1 MSELRHDPIVQRW
14 VVMAPE
20 RARRPIEILDEPHLA
35 EGGIDPFAEGN
46 EAATTPEILA
56 YRQAGSTPDGPGW
69 RVRVVP
75 NKFPALRTDGM
86 LDPYSDG
93 LHHAMNGV
101 GVHEVIIECPHSE
114 TNMSRLSRENI
125 REVLCAYRERLC
137 DLKRDPR
144 LAHAL
149 IFKNHGALA
158 GASVPHSHSQLLAT
172 PFVPTVI
179 REELVGAQ
187 DFYRSHGRNI
197 FAVMIQQE
205 LATRSRIVLDTPR
218 FLAFCP
224 FASRFAYETWILPKQ
239 PGSHYEQI
247 DDSATGELAAV
258 LKSVLRKLEVV
269 LNGPAYNYVL
279 HSAPLQQPELP
290 HYRWHI
296 EVLPRLTRVAGF
308 EWGSGSF
315 INEVLPETAAARLRE
330 TDVD

>member
-1 MSELRHDPIVQRW
+1 MSELRRDPIVQRW

-35 EGGIDPFAEGN
+35 EAGVDPFAEGN
-46 EAATTPEILA
+46 EGSATPEVLA
-56 YRQAGSTPDGPGW
+56 YRDAGSTPDGPGW

-75 NKFPALRTDGM
+75 NKFPALHTDGT
-86 LDPYSDG
+86 LDPRDDG
-93 LHHAMNGV
+93 LHHSMNGV
-101 GVHEVIIECPHSE
+101 GVHEVIVECPHSE
-114 TNMSRLSRENI
+114 TNMSRLSPENI

-137 DLKRDPR
+137 DLRRDPR

-158 GASVPHSHSQLLAT
+158 GASVAHSHSQLLAT
-172 PFVPTVI
+172 PFVPTAI
-179 REELVGAQ
+179 REELAGALEFHQ
-187 DFYRSHGRNI
+187 QHGRNI
-197 FAVMIQQE
+197 FDAMIQQE
-205 LATRSRIVLDTPR
+205 LASRSRVVLDTPR

-224 FASRFAYETWILPKQ
+224 YASRFAYETWILPKQ

-247 DDSATGELAAV
+247 DDSATGELASV
-258 LKSVLRKLEVV
+258 LKTVLRKLEVA

-290 HYRWHI
+290 HYRWHF

-315 INEVLPETAAARLRE
+315 INEVLPESAAARLRE

>member
-1 MSELRHDPIVQRW
+1 MQRW

-35 EGGIDPFAEGN
+35 EAGIDLFAEGN
-46 EAATTPEILA
+46 EGATTPEILA
-56 YRQAGSTPDGPGW
+56 YREAGSTPDGPGW

-75 NKFPALRTDGM
+75 NKFPALRTDGR
-86 LDPYSDG
+86 LDPHNDG

-114 TNMSRLSRENI
+114 TDMSRLSRENI
-125 REVLCAYRERLC
+125 RDVLNAYRERLC

-149 IFKNHGALA
+149 IFKNHGVLA
-158 GASVPHSHSQLLAT
+158 GASVSHSHSQLLAT
-172 PFVPTVI
+172 PFAPTVI

-205 LATRSRIVLDTPR
+205 LATRSRIVLDTPN

-258 LKSVLRKLEVV
+258 LKTVLRKLEVA
-269 LNGPAYNYVL
+269 LDGPAYNYVL

-290 HYRWHI
+290 YYRWHI

-308 EWGSGSF
+308 EFGSGCF